1 MKQRDGKKYG
11 LLVSPDNSDL
21 TAFVDHKSRSAAGG
35 IAATASSLSHL
46 REVDLERNCKRV
58 FVGAT
63 FNYRNV
69 YRKIYLA
76 KKKTALIE

>member
-21 TAFVDHKSRSAAGG
+21 TAFVDHKSRSAAGS

-46 REVDLERNCKRV
+46 REVDLKKNSKSV
-58 FVGAT
+58 FVGVT
-63 FNYRNV
+63 SNYRNV
-69 YRKIYLA
+69 Y
-76 KKKTALIE
+76 

>member
-1 MKQRDGKKYG
+1 M
-11 LLVSPDNSDL
+11 
-21 TAFVDHKSRSAAGG
+21 TTFVDYKSRSVTGG
-35 IAATASSLSHL
+35 ITASASSLSHL
-46 REVDLERNCKRV
+46 WQVDLERNCKRV

-76 KKKTALIE
+76 KKKTALIR

>member
-1 MKQRDGKKYG
+1 MKQRDGEKYG
-11 LLVSPDNSDL
+11 VLGSPDNSAL
-21 TAFVDHKSRSAAGG
+21 TVFVDHKNRGAAGG

-58 FVGAT
+58 FVGVT

-69 YRKIYLA
+69 Y
-76 KKKTALIE
+76 